1 MDWYVIL
8 VLVLTAPMMLLAVA
22 YVWYLCFFGIYAVVR
37 ETQRKRAARLA
48 PDAAQASTGASG
60 DTTETIPD
68 EKMYVVCRRCSR
80 TVDAGRDG
88 RYLEPVF
95 VPGYCKECAR
105 FLVKRAMEGEIDGR
119 LDGFVLAGV
128 S

>member
-22 YVWYLCFFGIYAVVR
+22 YVWYLCFFGIYALVR
-37 ETQRKRAARLA
+37 ETQRKRATLLA
-48 PDAAQASTGASG
+48 LEVAQASTRAPG
-60 DTTETIPD
+60 DSTETVPG

-88 RYLEPVF
+88 RYLERVF